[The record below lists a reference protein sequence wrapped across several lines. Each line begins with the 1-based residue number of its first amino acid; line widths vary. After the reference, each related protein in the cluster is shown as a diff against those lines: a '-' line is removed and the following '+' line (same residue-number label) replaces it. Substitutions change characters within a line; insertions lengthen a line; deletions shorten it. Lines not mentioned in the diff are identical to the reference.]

1 MTSSAAPGET
11 APQLDRQ
18 LGLATAI
25 AAVAGECI
33 GVGIFLT
40 PAGMAK
46 SLGSPFWLLVVWLAT
61 GLMTLCGALCYGEL
75 AARFTRPGG
84 TYVYLYEAF
93 GPRLAFLYGWM
104 SLLVLDPG
112 LTAALATGL
121 SAYVAFIFPL
131 SSLQKRLIAVVVL
144 ASLCVVN
151 IIGTKLS
158 GRVLRWSTW
167 LKLAILF
174 FVVVFPFGMRLGSF
188 SNFSPFVAQR
198 PASLPLFAGLAAAMV
213 SAAFSFGGWWDVSKI
228 AGEVRDPHIN
238 LPRAMIFGVLLVA
251 GAYVLVSFAFLYLV
265 PIQNV
270 TSDETFVAQAG
281 SILFGRGGAVFFSS
295 VVILCVLSSLAA
307 MVMAAPRV
315 YFAMAKD
322 GLFFPSVGEAHP
334 RFGTPYR
341 AIGIQGAVASV
352 LILVGTFQQIIAYFI
367 FPAVL
372 FLGLSVAGLF
382 IVRRRAP
389 HGSPYDTPGFPFV
402 ACVFLG
408 MVSVLLVLLAG
419 HSPRQV
425 AMGMAVVLSGLPIY
439 TLLFHRRDSLR

>member
-1 MTSSAAPGET
+1 VTSSAAPEAQ

-18 LGLATAI
+18 LGLATAT

-46 SLGSPFWLLVVWLAT
+46 SLGSPLWLLVVWLSI

-121 SAYVAFIFPL
+121 SAYVAIVFPL
-131 SSLQKRLIAVVVL
+131 SSLQARLLAVVVV
-144 ASLCVVN
+144 AVLCIVN
-151 IIGTKLS
+151 VLGTSLS
-158 GRVLRWSTW
+158 GRILRWSTW

-174 FVVVFPFGMRLGSF
+174 FVVVFSFGMRLGSF
-188 SNFSPFVAQR
+188 SNFTPFVAQR
-198 PASLPLFAGLAAAMV
+198 PGSLPFFAGLAAAMV
-213 SAAFSFGGWWDVSKI
+213 SAFFSFGGWWDVSKI

-238 LPRAMIFGVLLVA
+238 VPRAMIYGVLLVA
-251 GAYVLVSFAFLYLV
+251 GAYVLISFAFIYLV

-270 TSDETFVAQAG
+270 ASDETFVAQAG
-281 SILFGRGGAVFFSS
+281 AILLGRRGAVFFSS

-307 MVMAAPRV
+307 MVMVFPRV

-334 RFGTPYR
+334 RLGTPYR
-341 AIGIQGAVASV
+341 AIAIQGIVASI

-372 FLGLSVAGLF
+372 FLGLSVVGLF

-389 HGSPYDTPGFPFV
+389 NSSPYDTPGFPFV
-402 ACVFLG
+402 AYVFLA
-408 MVSVLLVLLAG
+408 MVVVLLVLLGG

-425 AMGMAVVLSGLPIY
+425 ALGMAVVLTGLPIY
-439 TLLFHRRDSLR
+439 TLLFHRYASVR

>member
-1 MTSSAAPGET
+1 MTSSAAPEAQ

-18 LGLATAI
+18 LGLATAT

-46 SLGSPFWLLVVWLAT
+46 SLGSPLWLLVVWLSI

-121 SAYVAFIFPL
+121 SAYVAIVFPL
-131 SSLQKRLIAVVVL
+131 SSLQARLLAVVVV
-144 ASLCVVN
+144 AVLCIVN
-151 IIGTKLS
+151 VLGTSLS
-158 GRVLRWSTW
+158 GRILRWSTW

-174 FVVVFPFGMRLGSF
+174 FVVVFSFGMRLGSF
-188 SNFSPFVAQR
+188 SNFTPFVAQR
-198 PASLPLFAGLAAAMV
+198 PGSLPFFAGLAAAMV
-213 SAAFSFGGWWDVSKI
+213 SAFFSFGGWWDVSKI

-238 LPRAMIFGVLLVA
+238 VPRAMIYGVLLVA
-251 GAYVLVSFAFLYLV
+251 GAYVLISFAFIYLV

-270 TSDETFVAQAG
+270 ASDETFVAQAG
-281 SILFGRGGAVFFSS
+281 AILLGRRGAVFFSS

-307 MVMAAPRV
+307 MVMVFPRV

-334 RFGTPYR
+334 RLGTPYR
-341 AIGIQGAVASV
+341 AIAIQGIVASI
-352 LILVGTFQQIIAYFI
+352 LILVGTLQQIIAYFI

-372 FLGLSVAGLF
+372 FLGLSVVGLF

-389 HGSPYDTPGFPFV
+389 NSSPYDTPGFPFV
-402 ACVFLG
+402 AYVFLA
-408 MVSVLLVLLAG
+408 MVVVLLVLLGG

-425 AMGMAVVLSGLPIY
+425 ALGMAVVLTGLPIY
-439 TLLFHRRDSLR
+439 TLLFHRYASVR

>member
-1 MTSSAAPGET
+1 MTSSAAPEAQ

-18 LGLATAI
+18 LGLATAT

-46 SLGSPFWLLVVWLAT
+46 SLGSPLWLLVVWLSI

-121 SAYVAFIFPL
+121 SAYVAIVFPL
-131 SSLQKRLIAVVVL
+131 SSLQARLLAVVVV
-144 ASLCVVN
+144 AVLCIVN
-151 IIGTKLS
+151 VLGTSLS
-158 GRVLRWSTW
+158 GRILRWSTW

-174 FVVVFPFGMRLGSF
+174 FVVVFSFGMRLGSF
-188 SNFSPFVAQR
+188 SNFTPFVAQR
-198 PASLPLFAGLAAAMV
+198 PGSLPFFAGLAAAMV
-213 SAAFSFGGWWDVSKI
+213 SAFFSFGGWWDVSKI

-238 LPRAMIFGVLLVA
+238 VPRAMIYGVLLVA
-251 GAYVLVSFAFLYLV
+251 GAYVLISFAFIYLV

-270 TSDETFVAQAG
+270 ASDETFVAQAG
-281 SILFGRGGAVFFSS
+281 AILLGRRGAVFFSS

-307 MVMAAPRV
+307 MVMVFPRV

-334 RFGTPYR
+334 RLGTPYR
-341 AIGIQGAVASV
+341 AIAIQGIVASI

-372 FLGLSVAGLF
+372 FLGLSVVGLF

-389 HGSPYDTPGFPFV
+389 NSSPYDTPGFPFV
-402 ACVFLG
+402 AYVFLA
-408 MVSVLLVLLAG
+408 MVVVLLVLLGG

-425 AMGMAVVLSGLPIY
+425 ALGMAVVLTGLPIY
-439 TLLFHRRDSLR
+439 TLLFHRYASVR